1 MLGSRFVRGALL
13 FGVLVANAPTLRAQQ
28 QQPAA
33 KAEYRKEFGT
43 MWTFDAPPLDYWKKT
58 YGFEATPA
66 WLEHARLSAVRLP
79 TGCSASFVSADGLVM
94 TNHHCARECTSGVSP
109 ADTNYI
115 QTGWAA
121 RNVADEKKCPGFS
134 VDQLQSIEDIT
145 PRVRKAMTATGSGEQ
160 VEQRNTAIAAI
171 ERECSQATG
180 LTCQVV
186 TLYQGGMYSLYRYR
200 RWNDVR
206 LVMAPEA
213 DVAFFGG
220 DPDNFTYPRYDL
232 DLTLIRVYENG
243 KPYKTSNYFKWSA
256 GGAAE
261 NELVFVIGNP
271 GSTGRLL
278 TLAQMEYLRD
288 VQYPAQLAGY
298 KRMLTTLKTLS
309 AQSPVAER
317 AYQNMVFGLENS
329 QKAVTGYRA
338 GLLDSL
344 IMSRKRASERDFRAR
359 VNESPALRSQYSQNW
374 GAIERAL
381 KDEARLATALRW
393 NSFGGGS
400 DLLNLAGGIVRLPAQ
415 GVLPDSLRLPQY
427 RGPGYDRI
435 KQSARRTHPDS
446 AFERMML
453 ASILRAWQAELPATD
468 PLLRAALALGR
479 GNADSAS
486 SYLVR
491 NTTLFDSTARLAL
504 LDGGAAAVASSKDPL
519 IVLARRIEPVNRTL
533 VQRQLKLESAIS
545 ANAGKIGRAMFEAYG
560 TALPPDATFTQRISD
575 GVVKGFPYNGTMAP
589 YKTTFAGLYDRAW
602 SFDNKGAFKLPQRW
616 IDRRDR
622 LDLSTPFNFVGTN
635 DIIGGNSGSP
645 VINRNAEI
653 VGLIFDGN
661 IEMLPNRF
669 IFTDEVSRSVSVHSR
684 AITEALRKMYDA
696 DWIANELE
704 GKK

>member
-1 MLGSRFVRGALL
+1 MLRSRVVRDVLLLTAL
-13 FGVLVANAPTLRAQQ
+13 VVTAPILRAQ

-58 YGFEATPA
+58 YGFEATPG
-66 WLEHARLSAVRLP
+66 WLEHVRLASVRLP

-94 TNHHCARECTSGVSP
+94 TNHHCARECTAAVSP
-109 ADTNYI
+109 PDTNYV

-121 RNVADEKKCPGFS
+121 RSVADEKKCQGFS
-134 VDQLQSIEDIT
+134 VDQLQSMEDVT
-145 PRVRKAMTATGSGEQ
+145 SRVRAAVTAGGSAQQ
-160 VEQRNTAIAAI
+160 VEQRNAAIGAI
-171 ERECSQATG
+171 ERECTQSTG

-206 LVMAPEA
+206 LVMAPEV
-213 DVAFFGG
+213 DIAFFGG

-232 DLTLIRVYENG
+232 DLTLIRVYENDR
-243 KPYKTSNYFKWSA
+243 PYQSPHYFKWSA
-256 GGAAE
+256 AGAAE

-298 KRMLTTLKTLS
+298 KRSLAAYKAL
-309 AQSPVAER
+309 AARSPAAARE
-317 AYQNMVFGLENS
+317 YQNTIFSLENS
-329 QKAVTGYRA
+329 QKAVSGYRA
-338 GLLDSL
+338 GLLDSV
-344 IMSRKRASERDFRAR
+344 IMARKRAFERDFRAR
-359 VNESPALRSQYSQNW
+359 VNADPRLRAEYGQTW
-374 GAIERAL
+374 AAIERAQKEQASFAPL
-381 KDEARLATALRW
+381 LRW
-393 NSFGGGS
+393 QSFGGGS
-400 DLLNLAGGIVRLPAQ
+400 QLLNMAGGIVRLPAQ
-415 GVLPDSLRLPQY
+415 SVLADSLRLPQY
-427 RGPGYDRI
+427 RGAGADRLR
-435 KQSARRTHPDS
+435 QSLLAAHPDT
-446 AFERMML
+446 AFERMAL
-453 ASILRAWQAELPATD
+453 AATFKAWQQELPPTD
-468 PLLRAALALGR
+468 PLLRAALALGN
-479 GNADSAS
+479 GNADSAGA
-486 SYLVR
+486 YLVR
-491 NTTLFDSTARLAL
+491 STTLLDTAARRAL
-504 LDGGAAAVASSKDPL
+504 LSGGAVAVAASKDPL
-519 IVLARRIEPVNRTL
+519 IVLARRIEPLNRALTE
-533 VQRQLKLESAIS
+533 RQLKLESVVAT
-545 ANAGKIGRAMFEAYG
+545 NAGKIGRAMFEAYG
-560 TALPPDATFTQRISD
+560 TALPPDATFTPRISD
-575 GVVKGFPYNGTMAP
+575 GVVKGFPYNGTIAP

-602 SFDNKGAFKLPQRW
+602 SFDNKGAFRLPQRW
-616 IDRRDR
+616 VDRRER

-696 DWIANELE
+696 EWIANELE
-704 GKK
+704 GRK